1 MGKMYFWRLFPDSG
15 NGKKSIYM
23 RAIRKEGPAVPWG
36 LVGCGVKGQERS
48 RVTLRRHHQHG
59 RSWTGGRR
67 VNGFLDSRRTWL
79 LGATLELGQGWRCRF
94 GSWLLT

>member
-36 LVGCGVKGQERS
+36 LIGCGVKGQEEKG
-48 RVTLRRHHQHG
+48 TIEDEMAGWHH
-59 RSWTGGRR
+59 
-67 VNGFLDSRRTWL
+67 
-79 LGATLELGQGWRCRF
+79 
-94 GSWLLT
+94 